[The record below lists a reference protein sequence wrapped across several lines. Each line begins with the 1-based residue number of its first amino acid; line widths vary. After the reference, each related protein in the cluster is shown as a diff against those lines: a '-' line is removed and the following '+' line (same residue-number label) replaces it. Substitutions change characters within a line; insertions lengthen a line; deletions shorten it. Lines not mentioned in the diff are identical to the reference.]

1 MKDDRLLIDII
12 TGAVKR
18 GVELDVPALKNSG
31 LDLNSDSAFIA
42 QIAPALCNGYPA
54 RAEWAVTQ
62 VRIDIVRDIHA
73 ELHEQDV
80 DDSLRA
86 VLLSSDGAL
95 NANVRED
102 RTLDALQAVLLRARG
117 EEPEPSLVARAFK
130 ESPW

>member
-1 MKDDRLLIDII
+1 MTDSKLVGVVTD
-12 TGAVKR
+12 AVER
-18 GVELDVPALKNSG
+18 GVDLDVPALKNAG
-31 LDLNSDSAFIA
+31 FDLNSDSAFIA

-54 RAEWAVTQ
+54 RAEWATAQ
-62 VRIDIVRDIHA
+62 VRVDIIRDIYA

-102 RTLDALQAVLLRARG
+102 RTLDALQAVLSRARG
-117 EEPEPSLVARAFK
+117 EEVEPALLARAFK